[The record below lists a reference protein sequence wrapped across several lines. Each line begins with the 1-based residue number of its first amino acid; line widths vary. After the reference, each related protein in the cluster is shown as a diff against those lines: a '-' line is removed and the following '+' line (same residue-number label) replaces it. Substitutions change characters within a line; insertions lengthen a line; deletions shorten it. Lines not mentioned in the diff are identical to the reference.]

1 MTICHTVEEMRDQVR
16 AWRRSGLRV
25 GLVPTM
31 GYLHEGH
38 LSLVDLA
45 ARHAERVVV
54 SIYVNPTQ
62 FGPSEDLA
70 KYPRDL
76 PRDEA
81 MCRGRGVAALFCPDS
96 RVMYAPTHSSWVVV
110 EGLTETLCGRTRP
123 GHFRGVATVVT
134 KLLNIV
140 QPDVAVFGRKD
151 AQQALVIQ
159 RLVRDLDLPVEIIVA
174 PIVREADGLAMSS
187 RNTYLSRDERQR
199 AVCISQALQEAT
211 QRYTQGERAAAR
223 LCELV
228 SARIQAGGG
237 RPDYVECVSRETLQP
252 LAQLEQPALLAVA
265 AWFGRTRLIDNA
277 FLG

>member
-1 MTICHTVEEMRDQVR
+1 MIICSSIEEMRAQVR
-16 AWRRSGLRV
+16 EWRRAGLRV

-45 ARHAERVVV
+45 AQHAERVVV

-62 FGPSEDLA
+62 FAPGEDLD

-81 MCRGRGVAALFCPDS
+81 MCHQRGVQALFYPDS
-96 RVMYAPTHSSWVVV
+96 RVMYAPSHSTWVVV
-110 EGLTETLCGRTRP
+110 EGLTDTLCGRARP
-123 GHFRGVATVVT
+123 GHFRGVATVVA
-134 KLLNIV
+134 KLFNIV

-159 RLVRDLDLPVEIIVA
+159 RLVRDLNQPVEIIVA

-187 RNTYLSRDERQR
+187 RNVYLTADERRR

-211 QRYTQGERAAAR
+211 QRHAQGEGEAADV
-223 LCELV
+223 CERV
-228 SARIQAGGG
+228 AARIQAGGG
-237 RPDYVECVSRETLQP
+237 RLDYVECVSRDTLQP
-252 LAQLEQPALLAVA
+252 LARLDQPALLAVA
-265 AWFGRTRLIDNA
+265 AFFGKTRLIDNA
-277 FLG
+277 YLG